1 MEEPDRSGIPKY
13 LQRIHDE
20 CPEMYFEHLIHNT
33 LKSNRGVVRPKGMTR
48 NSTREMRNLSL
59 IMSLVC

>member
-33 LKSNRGVVRPKGMTR
+33 LKSNRGVVRTKDMTR
-48 NSTREMRNLSL
+48 NS
-59 IMSLVC
+59 